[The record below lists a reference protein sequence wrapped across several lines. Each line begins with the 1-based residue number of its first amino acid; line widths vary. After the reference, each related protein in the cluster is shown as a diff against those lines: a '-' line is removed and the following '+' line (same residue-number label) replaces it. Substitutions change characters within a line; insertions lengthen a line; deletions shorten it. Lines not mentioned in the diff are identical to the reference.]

1 MTYNPARP
9 LMEILSMTFEEPE
22 PLHEWLPAGF
32 TLLAAAPKAGKSTLA
47 EQIVEDLSLDQRVLY
62 LALEYNNLMV
72 KHRFRNFGPNHQ
84 VKIITQGE
92 IGRLDGR
99 EDKLF
104 ENAIADSKP
113 SLIVIDVLAALKS
126 ATTGGYDD
134 EYASVQALKKT
145 AERYSSSLLALHHT
159 RKQSVHEANDP
170 FQTILG
176 STALA
181 AVPDNLMV
189 MEQKGDVTRLHQRGR
204 LIESKTHYLRFD
216 GVRYESTEKTGL
228 ESFDNA
234 PTHTAILV
242 ELAIGP
248 KTVGELAE
256 RLRRDRGQ
264 ISRACAALVTKG
276 EIYRDSRDSPY
287 QLSRSES

>member
-145 AERYSSSLLALHHT
+145 AERYSCSLLALHHT

-216 GVRYESTEKTGL
+216 GVRYKSTEKTGL

-234 PTHTAILV
+234 PTQTAILD

>member
-84 VKIITQGE
+84 VEIITQGE

-145 AERYSSSLLALHHT
+145 AERYSCSLLALHHT

-204 LIESKTHYLRFD
+204 LIDSKTHYLRFD
-216 GVRYESTEKTGL
+216 GVRYKSTEKTGL

-234 PTHTAILV
+234 PTQTAILD

>member
-9 LMEILSMTFEEPE
+9 LMEILAKSIEEPE

-47 EQIVEDLSLDQRVLY
+47 EQIVERLSLDQRVLY
-62 LALEYNNLMV
+62 LALEYNDLMV
-72 KHRFRNFGPNHQ
+72 KHRFQNFGPQHQ
-84 VKIITQGE
+84 VEIITQGQ

-99 EDKLF
+99 EDRHL
-104 ENAIADSKP
+104 EIAITDFKP
-113 SLIVIDVLAALKS
+113 SLIVIDVLTALK
-126 ATTGGYDD
+126 AANTGGYDD
-134 EYASVQALKKT
+134 EYAAVQALKKT
-145 AERYSSSLLALHHT
+145 AERYSCSLLALHHT

-216 GVRYESTEKTGL
+216 GVRYDSTDKTGL

-234 PTHTAILV
+234 PIHTAILA
-242 ELAIGP
+242 ELADSP
-248 KTVGELAE
+248 QKVSELADS
-256 RLRRDRGQ
+256 LRRDKGQ
-264 ISRACAALVTKG
+264 ISRACKTLATSGK
-276 EIYRDSRDSPY
+276 IYRGSRDDPY
-287 QLSRSES
+287 QLCHAES